1 MRGTAVVNKALD
13 DDISMT
19 KGILGV
25 IACPMLE
32 DELIYSMKNDPEEK
46 NVYVLGT
53 PYNGSLKRKLD
64 ANDVK
69 YTDMDEWEF
78 MNSDTAI
85 DRTKFNIVI
94 KMKNLALH
102 AEPKILMNDL
112 ENDLTMIQG
121 RVDAVA
127 MYYGMCGNYGMDLT
141 KWAKE
146 HVSFPV
152 TTFRDCKGRVCDD
165 CVGVAV
171 GGLEGY
177 QRLIKDYTGV
187 MLLTPAVATNW
198 MDFLGASDMAKGLDV
213 LGPGDKKQQMKWLLE
228 MCGYTSEVMIDTGLG
243 IVSEK
248 EFEDAARDMSD
259 SLGLKILRADS
270 SYVDH
275 GPMTRIYA
283 ESKADLDRVASGS

>member
-1 MRGTAVVNKALD
+1 
-13 DDISMT
+13 MT

-32 DELIYSMKNDPEEK
+32 DELIYSMSHDSEDK
-46 NVYVLGT
+46 NVCVLDT

-64 ANDVK
+64 ANGVA
-69 YTDMDEWEF
+69 YTTMDEWEF
-78 MNSDTAI
+78 MHSESGL
-85 DRTKFNIVI
+85 DRDRFNIVI

-102 AEPKILMNDL
+102 AEPKVLMEDL

-141 KWAKE
+141 KWADE
-146 HVSFPV
+146 HLSIPV
-152 TTFRDCKGRVCDD
+152 RTFRDCNGRVCDD

-171 GGLEGY
+171 GGLAGY
-177 QRLIKDYTGV
+177 QHLIKDYTGV

-198 MDFLGASDMAKGLDV
+198 EDFLGASDMAKGLDV
-213 LGPGDKKQQMKWLLE
+213 MGPGDKKEQMRWLLE

-243 IVSEK
+243 IVSRE
-248 EFEDAARDMSD
+248 EFENAARDMSD
-259 SLGLKILRADS
+259 SLGLKILRADPS
-270 SYVDH
+270 KYVDH
-275 GPMTRIYA
+275 GPMNRIYS
-283 ESKADLDRVASGS
+283 ESKADLDRLADGR